1 MANGLEKYLNGLAE
15 RLNATEVRVGF
26 INGET
31 YPDGTSVAEVAYKN
45 EYGVPENNQPPRPF
59 FRNAINEHSE
69 EWVDAISRGIGNGL
83 DARTVL
89 EAVGAV
95 VQGDVQESIAT
106 LVEPPLSQETIRR
119 RRERKVMPN
128 SSTKPLV
135 DTRVMIGS
143 VNYEVIDDQG

>member
-1 MANGLEKYLNGLAE
+1 MASGLEKYLNGLAE

-31 YPDGTSVAEVAYKN
+31 YQDGTSVAEVAYKN

-95 VQGDVQESIAT
+95 IQGDVQESIAT

>member
-1 MANGLEKYLNGLAE
+1 MASGLEKYLNGLAE

-45 EYGVPENNQPPRPF
+45 EYGVPENNQPPRQF

-83 DARTVL
+83 DAITVL

-106 LVEPPLSQETIRR
+106 LMDPPLSQETIRR

-135 DTRVMIGS
+135 DTRVMISS
-143 VNYEVIDDQG
+143 VNYEVVDD

>member
-26 INGET
+26 INGES

-89 EAVGAV
+89 ETVGAV

-119 RRERKVMPN
+119 RRERKVMPT

>member
-1 MANGLEKYLNGLAE
+1 MASGLEKYLNGLAE

-69 EWVDAISRGIGNGL
+69 EWVDAISRGIGSGL
-83 DARTVL
+83 DAITVL
-89 EAVGAV
+89 ETVGAV

-106 LVEPPLSQETIRR
+106 LVEPPLSQETLRR

-128 SSTKPLV
+128 SSAKPLV

>member
-45 EYGVPENNQPPRPF
+45 EYGVPENNQPPRQF

-95 VQGDVQESIAT
+95 VQGDVQESIST

>member
-1 MANGLEKYLNGLAE
+1 MASGLEKYLNGLSE

-128 SSTKPLV
+128 SSAKPLV

>member
-1 MANGLEKYLNGLAE
+1 MASGLEKYLNGLAE

-69 EWVDAISRGIGNGL
+69 EWVDAISRGVGSGL

-89 EAVGAV
+89 ETVGAV

-106 LVEPPLSQETIRR
+106 LVEPPLSQETLRR